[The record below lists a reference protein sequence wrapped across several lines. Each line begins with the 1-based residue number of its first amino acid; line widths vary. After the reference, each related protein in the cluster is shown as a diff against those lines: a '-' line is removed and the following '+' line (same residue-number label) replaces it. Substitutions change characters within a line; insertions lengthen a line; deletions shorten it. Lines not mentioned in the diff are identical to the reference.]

1 MWQYILYF
9 SSTLEVGLSCGL
21 TAVTPNHHLS
31 RVTAGRV
38 VSVSDYHRGMG
49 IFLDLLR
56 FPALHKGLMD
66 IGFVHFL
73 SGRKWELQEHV
84 RNKCSRFRDFI
95 AERTLS

>member
-9 SSTLEVGLSCGL
+9 SSTLEVGLSRGL
-21 TAVTPNHHLS
+21 TAVTPIHHLS
-31 RVTAGRV
+31 ARVTAGRV
-38 VSVSDYHRGMG
+38 VSVSDYHKGMG

-56 FPALHKGLMD
+56 FPALQKGLMD

-73 SGRKWELQEHV
+73 SGRKCELREHV
-84 RNKCSRFRDFI
+84 RNKCSRFRFI